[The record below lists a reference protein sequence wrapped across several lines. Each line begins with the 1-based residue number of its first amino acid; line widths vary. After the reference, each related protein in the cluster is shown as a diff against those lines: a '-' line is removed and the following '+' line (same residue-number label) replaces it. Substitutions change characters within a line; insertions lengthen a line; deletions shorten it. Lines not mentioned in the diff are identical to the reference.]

1 MTAAGIPPT
10 AKNGAMLPSQPC
22 IPILSML
29 PRPGKGPW
37 PALAY
42 RCLSAYCAI
51 AQGCAHGQVRR
62 ISVSRQNQDTCISD
76 LIHGRLPE
84 HPHPMPHSRPNL
96 FPDVL
101 HKPWQP
107 LWVYLVICNI
117 DLTESWSS
125 PWNRCTD
132 AWNQDFPQW
141 RSIPR

>member
-1 MTAAGIPPT
+1 MTTVGIPPT
-10 AKNGAMLPSQPC
+10 AMNGAMLPSQPC
-22 IPILSML
+22 IPIRSM
-29 PRPGKGPW
+29 PPKPGKSPW
-37 PALAY
+37 PAPAY
-42 RCLSAYCAI
+42 RYLSAYCATVPD
-51 AQGCAHGQVRR
+51 CVHEQVRR
-62 ISVSRQNQDTCISD
+62 ISESRRNQDTCISD

-84 HPHPMPHSRPNL
+84 HPHPMPRSRPNR
-96 FPDVL
+96 FRGVP

-107 LWVYLVICNI
+107 LWVCLVICNI